1 MGIVT
6 QVHMKNKEIIKKG
19 DKKEKKEKPNKK
31 CQKTSLYLG
40 RAHKTKEKQN
50 ENIRQQHEQHKLKQ
64 ITPKNLSF
72 SPSSHF
78 FFSHSFLAA
87 PLAPCVMLIKDEQKK
102 RIVKRALRDNI
113 LACEKLCLQKL

>member
-19 DKKEKKEKPNKK
+19 DKKEKKKEKPNKK

-40 RAHKTKEKQN
+40 SAHKTKEKQN
-50 ENIRQQHEQHKLKQ
+50 ENTRQQHEQHKLKQ
-64 ITPKNLSF
+64 ITSKNLSF
-72 SPSSHF
+72 SLSSHIIHFFSLF
-78 FFSHSFLAA
+78 FFFFFGLT
-87 PLAPCVMLIKDEQKK
+87 
-102 RIVKRALRDNI
+102 KRALRDNI

>member
-40 RAHKTKEKQN
+40 SAHKTKEKQN

-64 ITPKNLSF
+64 ITPKKPFLF
-72 SPSSHF
+72 SLLA
-78 FFSHSFLAA
+78 FFSLFFWP
-87 PLAPCVMLIKDEQKK
+87 PLPPCVMLIKDEQKK